1 MGVSQITIK
10 FPIYFLTCP
19 LRCKC
24 VSGVVPL
31 GLDWRWLVGVVS
43 NYLDEKLHQP
53 PITDIQPYHRH
64 YTPFRT
70 GFLRIPEDVQEK
82 TKVQIEIEQ
91 WVGGLITDEVG
102 VSVYWEDLVSVYWEG
117 LVSVY
122 WEDQTAIDCRSA
134 AGSPSSS
141 YRGAHPRSLVFCS
154 SAN

>member
-91 WVGGLITDEVG
+91 
-102 VSVYWEDLVSVYWEG
+102 
-117 LVSVY
+117 
-122 WEDQTAIDCRSA
+122 
-134 AGSPSSS
+134 
-141 YRGAHPRSLVFCS
+141 
-154 SAN
+154 